1 MSYNNILNPLTNE
14 FVELNTS
21 EGINVL
27 KNYVSYVQNGGS
39 KKPKSKR
46 KSKSKESKRKSKSKE
61 SKPKSK
67 SKPAT
72 KKADAEAQ
80 AAAVAQAAQAAK
92 EAEVAAKEA
101 AQAAAK
107 AAAIAKALEQERLD
121 AIEYWKYKN
130 PYSETPSDEDD
141 MLYAHQF
148 SDENMSDS

>member
-39 KKPKSKR
+39 KKPK
-46 KSKSKESKRKSKSKE
+46 SKRKSKSKE